1 MCPGVALQVKGVIE
15 ALSAEGAEIALGVA
29 VALHVPVQQSL
40 QGELLG
46 AYPALELGR
55 VRVGPHRGQLLLCLD
70 HPVRRQRVLESVA
83 AVDQLD
89 GGVRR
94 NAELRGRNR
103 WILYLDEGIDGF
115 LKTLYLQWYN
125 QCHINF
131 QSKCL

>member
-1 MCPGVALQVKGVIE
+1 MHLQTVGFQRTSLSERLLAEIALVRSDTCVCPGVALQVKGVIE

-103 WILYLDEGIDGF
+103 
-115 LKTLYLQWYN
+115 
-125 QCHINF
+125 
-131 QSKCL
+131 

>member
-89 GGVRR
+89 GGVRW

-103 WILYLDEGIDGF
+103 WIFENIVF
-115 LKTLYLQWYN
+115 ASVTSIFK
-125 QCHINF
+125 
-131 QSKCL
+131 SKCL